1 MTPEET
7 QYIDQM
13 TSHMKPHCVG
23 RYVINLPE
31 SFVLNSE
38 TNAEIEGVKVNVIPM
53 SKVKFESYFGYRK
66 QQLES
71 AVLPGAGGRSLVKS
85 VYALHGGAEG
95 AVFDRAASANS
106 SDRMNRVL
114 ELISWKDG
122 YLVKAQVTATDTT
135 FPEDAN
141 DSVAKQL
148 HTDTPQ
154 KLAHL
159 LKVYERVRGRGQG
172 EIPAEQGLCIAN
184 GFVAGPPVVDEGVQI
199 AFDLKGTPD
208 VYFNFTEDGTLHEK
222 TTLLQRSS
230 QVESE
235 MSQSGTQT
243 VRKGQRT
250 IDGHPYEEW
259 LMKGPTPAQVA
270 GTMFT
275 LHGNEVAEGAAKPFV
290 SLVLYNGFRVLQ
302 PAGLT
307 LEQQEQRGLFKDLK
321 KATLSEAE
329 AVALWDK
336 VTATLRPRPGA
347 F

>member
-13 TSHMKPHCVG
+13 TSHMKSHCVG
-23 RYVINLPE
+23 RYVIDLPE

-38 TNAEIEGVKVNVIPM
+38 SNAEVEGVKIKVVPM
-53 SKVKFESYFGYRK
+53 SEVRFK
-66 QQLES
+66 
-71 AVLPGAGGRSLVKS
+71 
-85 VYALHGGAEG
+85 AELAQREHYLQKKHMDGELQNLFLKG
-95 AVFDRAASANS
+95 AVSLPDKVEGKIFNRAEKPGSLDVA
-106 SDRMNRVL
+106 RTL
-114 ELISWKDG
+114 ELWAWNYGFKIQASINAVDASDPKYASDPYWKKRG
-122 YLVKAQVTATDTT
+122 
-135 FPEDAN
+135 N
-141 DSVAKQL
+141 
-148 HTDTPQ
+148 DTPQ
-154 KLAHL
+154 ELAHL

-184 GFVAGPPVVDEGVQI
+184 GFVTGPPVVDEGVQI

-302 PAGLT
+302 PADLT
-307 LEQQEQRGLFKDLK
+307 LEQQERRGLFKDLK

-336 VTATLRPRPGA
+336 VTATLRSRPGA

>member
-23 RYVINLPE
+23 RYVISLPE

-38 TNAEIEGVKVNVIPM
+38 SNAEVEGVKIKVVPM
-53 SKVKFESYFGYRK
+53 SEVRFK
-66 QQLES
+66 
-71 AVLPGAGGRSLVKS
+71 
-85 VYALHGGAEG
+85 AELAQRERYLQKKHMDGDLQNPFLKG
-95 AVFDRAASANS
+95 AVSLPDKVEGKIFNRAEKPGSLDVA
-106 SDRMNRVL
+106 RTL
-114 ELISWKDG
+114 ELWAWNYGFKIQASINAVDASDTKYASDPYWKKRG
-122 YLVKAQVTATDTT
+122 
-135 FPEDAN
+135 N
-141 DSVAKQL
+141 
-148 HTDTPQ
+148 DTPQ